1 MDYEET
7 NEINETEQT
16 NTEETS
22 ANEAEVNE
30 EITADTEDNTAEFTE
45 ETAEKAEET
54 AEPSEPVY
62 QPQTAQPAQYSQ
74 PQQNGYYA
82 PRYEAPAYYSAVP
95 VYTPAP
101 EKKKKKSG
109 KSFWVIATAILAA
122 VCIMTSSFAVGILYG
137 RANAEQPVA
146 PAAEQTTKIV
156 TVTTPDYVPASQNT
170 AEGRLDVPGVAEKV
184 NKSVVVI
191 LTKSDEGGSLGTGVI
206 FTEDGYIIT
215 CAHVIDDAT
224 SVSVYLYGDDK
235 TAYPAEV
242 IGFDTYTDIGVL
254 KVDLKGLPAA
264 EFGESHKLVPGEQ
277 VVAIGTPYERNLA
290 YTVTEGIVSSRR
302 DAYKLDDLG
311 LTLDLIQ
318 HSATINPGNSGGPL
332 VNMYGQVVGINSVKI
347 MAEEYATYEDIGFA
361 IQIETALPVVEQ
373 IINEGKVQRPQ
384 IGIKGATEEMI
395 GGVYVAEIIPGGAA
409 DTSGA
414 DIQVGDIITKL
425 NGERVRS
432 IDELIAKLGK
442 CQIGEEVE
450 ITLLRDVDVVVTK
463 VVLQAPAKG

>member
-1 MDYEET
+1 MDYEDT

-22 ANEAEVNE
+22 AGEAEANE
-30 EITADTEDNTAEFTE
+30 EIEADFIEDTAEITE
-45 ETAEKAEET
+45 ETADKAEET
-54 AEPSEPVY
+54 AEAVY
-62 QPQTAQPAQYSQ
+62 QQHAAQQPQYSQ

-82 PRYEAPAYYSAVP
+82 PRYEAPSYYSSVP
-95 VYTPAP
+95 VYTQAP
-101 EKKKKKSG
+101 EQKKKKSG
-109 KSFWVIATAILAA
+109 KSFWIAATAVLAA
-122 VCIMTSSFAVGILYG
+122 ICIMTSSFAVGTLFG
-137 RANAEQPVA
+137 RANAEKSVA
-146 PAAEQTTKIV
+146 PATEQTTRIV

-191 LTKSDEGGSLGTGVI
+191 LTKSAEGGSLGTGVI

-254 KVDLKGLPAA
+254 KVDLQGLPAA

-277 VVAIGTPYERNLA
+277 VVAIGTPYQRDLA

-347 MAEEYATYEDIGFA
+347 MTDYYETYEDIGFA
-361 IQIETALPVVEQ
+361 VQIEAALPVVEQ

-384 IGIKGATEEMI
+384 IGIKGATDEMI
-395 GGVYVAEIIPGGAA
+395 GGIYVAEIIPGGAA
-409 DTSGA
+409 EQA
-414 DIQVGDIITKL
+414 DIQIGDIITKL

-432 IDELIAKLGK
+432 IDELISKLGK
-442 CQIGEEVE
+442 CEIGEEVE
-450 ITLLRDVDVVVTK
+450 LTLLRDVDVVVTK
-463 VVLQAPAKG
+463 VVLQAPSVG